1 MYAAVCNAE
10 VRGGTT
16 RRMLF
21 KYYMDVRGNAGRMLI
36 FGITLWLIP
45 ERMRQPLVYCE
56 KVLDVC

>member
-1 MYAAVCNAE
+1 MYTAICSVK

-16 RRMLF
+16 RRMLC

-45 ERMRQPLVYCE
+45 ECMRQPLVCCE